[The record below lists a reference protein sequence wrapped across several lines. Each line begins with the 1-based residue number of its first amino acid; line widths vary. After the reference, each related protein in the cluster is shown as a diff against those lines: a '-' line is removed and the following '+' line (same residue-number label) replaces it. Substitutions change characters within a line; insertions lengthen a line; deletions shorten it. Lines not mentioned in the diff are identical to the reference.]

1 MRTLGLIVLIAVAL
15 GFDFTNGF
23 HDAANAVAVSI
34 TTRALS
40 PMAALSMAAA
50 LNVVGALVS
59 TGVAVTVGE
68 GIISTPTGTHGLVV
82 VFAAL
87 MGAIVWNL
95 ITWRFGLPS
104 SSPPA
109 LIGGLVGAGV
119 ASGTTVEWERRVAK
133 AVIPMF
139 LPPIIGLGLGYLLM
153 IAILWLFRR
162 GRPAKVNNGFR
173 HSQIASTAAMAFSHG
188 TQAPQ

>member
-1 MRTLGLIVLIAVAL
+1 MLNVGLIVLIVVAL

-40 PMAALSMAAA
+40 PMAALAMAAG

-68 GIISTPTGTHGLVV
+68 GIITTPQGTHGLVV

-87 MGAIVWNL
+87 IGAIVWNL
-95 ITWRFGLPS
+95 ITWRLGLPS
-104 SSPPA
+104 SSTHA

-119 ASGTTVEWERRVAK
+119 ASGTTVHWSVILDK
-133 AVIPMF
+133 VVIPMVVS
-139 LPPIIGLGLGYLLM
+139 PIIGFALAYLVM
-153 IAILWLFRR
+153 VGVLWAVR
-162 GRPAKVNNGFR
+162 N
-173 HSQIASTAAMAFSHG
+173 
-188 TQAPQ
+188 